1 MAARTKYGVMAA
13 VLLVLALALAW
24 PAGAQQSARG
34 KRLGKKLMCMCGCN
48 QVLTECNNIDCPVRD
63 HMLQELDQRVTSKES
78 DDLIL
83 QSFIQE
89 YGERVL
95 VVPPAKGFN
104 LIAWI
109 LPVVVPLL
117 GLGLVALVVLRW
129 RHLAGAAVPEK
140 VDGDLLARARRE
152 AEQEGRE

>member
-1 MAARTKYGVMAA
+1 MAARTKYGITAA
-13 VLLVLALALAW
+13 VLLLLALALAW
-24 PAGAQQSARG
+24 PTGAQQSERG
-34 KRLGKKLMCMCGCN
+34 KALGKKLMCMCGCN

-63 HMLQELDQRVTSKES
+63 HMLQELDERVKSKES

-104 LIAWI
+104 LAAWI

-117 GLGLVALVVLRW
+117 GLGLVAVVVLRW
-129 RHLAGAAVPEK
+129 RHQASLAPPEK
-140 VDGDLLARARRE
+140 VSGDLLERARRE
-152 AEQEGRE
+152 AEREGRE